1 MYVCICLFSSEH
13 FVSSSRA
20 HTLLSCCEYVMV
32 VICPL
37 EECQLGCCNKF
48 YFIVYDIVMS
58 CQL

>member
-1 MYVCICLFSSEH
+1 
-13 FVSSSRA
+13 VSSSRA

-32 VICPL
+32 VICSL